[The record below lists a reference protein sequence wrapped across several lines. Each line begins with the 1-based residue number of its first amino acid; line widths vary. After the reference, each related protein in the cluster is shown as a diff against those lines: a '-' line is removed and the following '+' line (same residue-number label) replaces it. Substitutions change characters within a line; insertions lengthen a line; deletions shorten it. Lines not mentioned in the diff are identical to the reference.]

1 MQNCRKA
8 SHSVYDI
15 KYHVVWITKYRKPV
29 INKDIGIRLR
39 ELIRQIYSS
48 MDIQVIKGLVSKDHV
63 HIMISVPPYISV
75 SDMMKRIKGRISRK
89 LLDEYRGL
97 KKAFW
102 GQHLW
107 ARGYFAATTGN
118 VTDEVIMKYIEE
130 QSKMERAKD
139 EDFKVDD

>member
-1 MQNCRKA
+1 VKNYRKT
-8 SHSVYDI
+8 SHSIYDI

-29 INKDIGIRLR
+29 IGKDIGVRLR
-39 ELIRQIYSS
+39 ELIQQICTS
-48 MDIQVIKGLVSKDHV
+48 MDIQIIRGHVSRDHV
-63 HIMISVPPYISV
+63 HIMVSVPPYISV
-75 SDMMKRIKGRISRK
+75 SEMMKRIKGRTSRK
-89 LLDEYRGL
+89 LLDEYKRM

-130 QSKMERAKD
+130 QSKMERDKD
-139 EDFKVDD
+139 EDLKVDE

>member
-1 MQNCRKA
+1 MQNYRKT
-8 SHSVYDI
+8 SHTVYDI

-29 INKDIGIRLR
+29 IGKDIGVRLR
-39 ELIRQIYSS
+39 ELIRQICAS
-48 MDIQVIKGLVSKDHV
+48 MDIQIIKGHVSRDHV
-63 HIMISVPPYISV
+63 HVMMSVPPYISV
-75 SDMMKRIKGRISRK
+75 SDMMKRIKGRTSRK
-89 LLDEYRGL
+89 LMDEYRGL

-118 VTDEVIMKYIEE
+118 VTDEVIIKYIEE

-139 EDFKVDD
+139 EEFKVDG